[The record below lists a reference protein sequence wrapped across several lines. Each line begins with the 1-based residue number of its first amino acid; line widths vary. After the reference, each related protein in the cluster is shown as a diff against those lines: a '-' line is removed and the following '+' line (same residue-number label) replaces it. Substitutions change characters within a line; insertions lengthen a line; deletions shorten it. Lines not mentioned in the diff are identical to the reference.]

1 MADLTPFFESFQI
14 EPNDDRLYLRALTH
28 RSYIHQRRKNK
39 REDQQ
44 ERLEFFGDAV
54 LKFVVSYYLM
64 HKFPNMEEGML
75 TKIRA
80 RLISDRSLA
89 NLALTMGLDHFV
101 LISDSE
107 KAMEGQKRPA
117 LLSDTFEAILG
128 ALYLDKGA
136 EVAQEWMND
145 IIETHLSD
153 FLDIDHIVDYKTYLQ
168 EVVQQFGEQLPKYDC
183 VKTSGPEHRKQFHYS
198 VTVTVNRISVTSHG
212 HGNNKKL
219 AQQVAARACVDELRA
234 KGLIQST

>member
-1 MADLTPFFESFQI
+1 MSELADFFAAFNI
-14 EPNDDRLYLRALTH
+14 DPNDDRLYLRALTH

-64 HKFPNMEEGML
+64 HKFPSMEEGML

-89 NLALTMGLDHFV
+89 SLALSMGLDNYV

-107 KAMEGQKRPA
+107 KAMDGQKRPA

-136 EVAQEWMND
+136 DIAQEWMND

-153 FLDIDHIVDYKTYLQ
+153 FLDVDHIVDYKTHLQ
-168 EVVQQFGEQLPKYDC
+168 ELVQQFGEQLPKYTC
-183 VKTSGPEHRKQFHYS
+183 IKTSGPEHRKQFHYS
-198 VTVTVNRISVTSHG
+198 VNISINGTEISADG
-212 HGNNKKL
+212 QGNNKKI
-219 AQQVAARACVDELRA
+219 AQQIAARACVEQLKA
-234 KGLIQST
+234 SGLIKTS